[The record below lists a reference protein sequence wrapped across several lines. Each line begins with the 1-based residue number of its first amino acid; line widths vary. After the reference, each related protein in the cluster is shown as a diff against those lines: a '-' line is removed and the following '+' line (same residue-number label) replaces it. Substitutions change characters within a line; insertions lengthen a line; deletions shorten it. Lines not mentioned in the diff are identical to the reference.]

1 MTTQLPAPKSVI
13 NLVKCNCS
21 KSRCQTA
28 RCTCRFAGLFC
39 TDMCGCSNMED
50 NCDNW
55 SAVHDEDE
63 ELEELDVV
71 DDDSDDLFV

>member
-1 MTTQLPAPKSVI
+1 MTTQLPAPKAVI

-28 RCTCRFAGLFC
+28 RCTCRKAGLFC

-50 NCDNW
+50 DCDNL
-55 SAVHDEDE
+55 SAVDDEDE
-63 ELEELDVV
+63 ELEELDG